1 VKILILGGTGEA
13 RQLASALVEQRH
25 EVITSLAGRTSDPAL
40 PEGNLRVGKFGGV
53 PGLLAYIKAHDI
65 DRVVDATH
73 PYAGLIST
81 NAVRATT
88 LAGIPLLRLMRPEWV
103 EPERADWLHMQDVAA
118 AARALPSGSKVLLTT
133 GHGGLED
140 FLKRDD
146 CDFVVRLI
154 DPPDF
159 ALPRHA
165 SLVLDRPPYGLETER
180 DLMRRAAVTHL
191 VTKNSGGKQTS
202 AKLEAARELGVK
214 VIVIDRPVY
223 GPALEVGSVE
233 EALTAI
239 ER

>member
-1 VKILILGGTGEA
+1 V
-13 RQLASALVEQRH
+13 
-25 EVITSLAGRTSDPAL
+25 L
-40 PEGNLRVGKFGGV
+40 PDGNLRVGKFGGV

-65 DRVVDATH
+65 ERVVDATH
-73 PYAGLIST
+73 PYAGLISA

-88 LAGIPLLRLMRPEWV
+88 LAGIPLVRLMRPQWV
-103 EPERADWLHMQDVAA
+103 EPEGANWVRVADVEA

-159 ALPRHA
+159 TLPRHA
-165 SLVLDRPPYGLETER
+165 SLLLDRPPYGLEAER
-180 DLMRRAAVTHL
+180 DLMRREVVTHL

-202 AKLEAARELGVK
+202 AKLDAARELGVT

-223 GPALEVGSVE
+223 GPALELGSVE
-233 EALTAI
+233 EALAAL
-239 ER
+239 EG